1 MTTLDA
7 RTTAPAPTRRP
18 IDARGP
24 RFGAVITTVVLAVT
38 LLTIPSTLS
47 LVLLSLQT
55 VAFALGSLVG
65 VHAQPYGVLFRKV
78 VRPRLGAPT
87 KLEDPAPPRF
97 AQTVGLGLRA
107 RRPPRARHRRDH
119 ARLRRGRLRAR
130 CGVPQRRV
138 RLLPRLRDVPPRQAP
153 VRRSHRLSH
162 RPHDLLRGS
171 AAVRT
176 TRS

>member
-1 MTTLDA
+1 VTTLDS
-7 RTTAPAPTRRP
+7 RTTATAPSRRP

-65 VHAQPYGVLFRKV
+65 VHAQPYGVFFRKV

-97 AQTVGLGLRA
+97 AQTVGLGFALVGLIGLVTGA
-107 RRPPRARHRRDH
+107 TTLAYVAVGFALGAAFLNAAFDFCLGCEMYLLGK
-119 ARLRRGRLRAR
+119 RLFAGRTA
-130 CGVPQRRV
+130 
-138 RLLPRLRDVPPRQAP
+138 
-153 VRRSHRLSH
+153 
-162 RPHDLLRGS
+162 
-171 AAVRT
+171 
-176 TRS
+176 

>member
-1 MTTLDA
+1 MTTLDS
-7 RTTAPAPTRRP
+7 RTTAAAPARRP

-65 VHAQPYGVLFRKV
+65 VHAQPYGVFFRKV

-87 KLEDPAPPRF
+87 KLEDPEPPRF
-97 AQTVGLGLRA
+97 AQTVGLAFALVGLIGLVTGA
-107 RRPPRARHRRDH
+107 TTLAYVAVGFALGAAFLNAAFDFCLGCEMYLLGK
-119 ARLRRGRLRAR
+119 RLFAGRTA
-130 CGVPQRRV
+130 
-138 RLLPRLRDVPPRQAP
+138 
-153 VRRSHRLSH
+153 
-162 RPHDLLRGS
+162 
-171 AAVRT
+171 
-176 TRS
+176 